1 MDKIEDDV
9 KKIEEDFKKIQCNP
23 IIQLFKDLFKCIEDS
38 ISYFF
43 TKKT

>member
-1 MDKIEDDV
+1 MDKIEEDV
-9 KKIEEDFKKIQCNP
+9 KKLEDDLAKIQCNP
-23 IIQLFKDLFKCIEDS
+23 IVQFFKDCSQCIQDC